1 MKFYCSVEN
10 RGDEPTNCIVRPH
23 TQLQGPRPAA
33 LTVSKN
39 SKKMMVN
46 KKKQN
51 PSPVIVYLISPK
63 IIHVQPEEFMA
74 LVQRL
79 TGNHESS
86 RRVNNI
92 VANSQS
98 CSASSNSGLSQGD
111 QYFMEISQQKL
122 ISDRTDY
129 VDVPFGIPTTTTNS
143 NFTEI
148 F

>member
-1 MKFYCSVEN
+1 MNFSSVEN
-10 RGDEPTNCIVRPH
+10 RGKPTSFIARPH
-23 TQLQGPRPAA
+23 SQLQGPRPAA

-39 SKKMMVN
+39 SKKMMA
-46 KKKQN
+46 KKKTDPQN
-51 PSPVIVYLISPK
+51 PVIVYLISPK
-63 IIHVQPEEFMA
+63 IIHVQPEEFMG

-79 TGNHESS
+79 TGNHQGP

-98 CSASSNSGLSQGD
+98 CSTSRNSGVSQGD
-111 QYFMEISQQKL
+111 QYFMESSQQKL
-122 ISDRTDY
+122 ISSRANYD
-129 VDVPFGIPTTTTNS
+129 DVPFGIPTATPNS